1 MRTVD
6 EYMNLPYRMEI
17 VEDPDEG
24 GGMLYHSRT

>member
-6 EYMNLPYRMEI
+6 EYMDLPYRMEI

-24 GGMLYHSRT
+24 GMLYHSRT